1 VRPDVETVTMIE
13 IVARMTGEMIV
24 TAAEAIG
31 EMRID
36 STVVLTEIP
45 ETNTIRE
52 IEMAIVTEPE
62 MAIVIETIEEV
73 VARETTAT
81 AAEMTET
88 IREMTREV
96 IGAAIVIVGAE
107 TADAATTGRPACK
120 CTLTAGIALI
130 LSLVVGRI
138 WIQGSETYQSR
149 LERSARPEL
158 PMHMNLLLCPS

>member
-24 TAAEAIG
+24 TGAEAIG

-36 STVVLTEIP
+36 WTVVLTEIP

-52 IEMAIVTEPE
+52 IEMAIVIEPG
-62 MAIVIETIEEV
+62 MAIVIETIGEV
-73 VARETTAT
+73 VANMAIVIGETTAT
-81 AAEMTET
+81 AAEMTEGIAAAT
-88 IREMTREV
+88 V
-96 IGAAIVIVGAE
+96 IDGAE
-107 TADAATTGRPACK
+107 TADAATTGRPVSK

>member
-13 IVARMTGEMIV
+13 IVARMTGGTEMIV
-24 TAAEAIG
+24 TGAEAIG

-36 STVVLTEIP
+36 
-45 ETNTIRE
+45 TIRE
-52 IEMAIVTEPE
+52 ID

-81 AAEMTET
+81 AAEMTEGIAAAT
-88 IREMTREV
+88 V
-96 IGAAIVIVGAE
+96 IDGAE
-107 TADAATTGRPACK
+107 TADAATTGRPVSK

>member
-1 VRPDVETVTMIE
+1 MRPDVETVTMIE

-36 STVVLTEIP
+36 
-45 ETNTIRE
+45 TIRE